1 MRKPW
6 PARVAFYAAVL
17 AMGLYM
23 TAPFM
28 WLIISSF
35 QTERE
40 IVSVPPHWIPT
51 QPTLENYVALFDPPK
66 TDADRAKLPEQG
78 GFVPASARDL
88 MPSMRNS
95 LVTALVVAAMN
106 VALGCLAAYA
116 FARLRFRG
124 KRFLSL
130 AILGLRIVPDVA
142 LVIPFFLLIRNAGL
156 IDSPLSLILT
166 YMGMTLP
173 FSVFILTGFL
183 ATIPKELDEAAM
195 VDGAGSW
202 QVLMRIILPIASPGL
217 IAAAVFSFM
226 ASWNEFLFALIF
238 TKTAKSMT
246 LPVIVATFTSD
257 FNISFSLM
265 NAAGVLAVI
274 PPVLLALFFRRYLVD
289 GLTRGAVKG

>member
-1 MRKPW
+1 MRKRLT
-6 PARVAFYAAVL
+6 RVAFYAAVL
-17 AMGLYM
+17 AMGLYV
-23 TAPFM
+23 TSPFL

-40 IVSVPPHWIPT
+40 IVSVPPHWIP
-51 QPTLENYVALFDPPK
+51 QKPTLENYQALFDPPK
-66 TDADRAKLPEQG
+66 SDSDRAKLPEQG

-88 MPSMRNS
+88 LPSMRNS
-95 LVTALVVAAMN
+95 LLTALVVASIN
-106 VALGCLAAYA
+106 VLFGTLAAYA
-116 FARLRFRG
+116 FARFRFRG
-124 KRFLSL
+124 RQMLTY
-130 AILGLRIVPDVA
+130 AILSLRIVPDVA
-142 LVIPFFLLIRNAGL
+142 LVIPFFMLIRTAGL
-156 IDSPLSLILT
+156 LDSPLALVLT
-166 YMGMTLP
+166 YLGATLP

-183 ATIPKELDEAAM
+183 QTIPKELDEAAM
-195 VDGAGSW
+195 VDGAGPW
-202 QVLMRIILPIASPGL
+202 QTLWRIILPIASPGL

-238 TKTAKSMT
+238 TETARSIT

-274 PPVLLALFFRRYLVD
+274 PPVVLALFFRRYLVD

>member
-1 MRKPW
+1 MRKPLW
-6 PARVAFYAAVL
+6 ARAAFAIAVV

-23 TAPFM
+23 TAPFL
-28 WLIISSF
+28 WLMISSV
-35 QTERE
+35 QSERE
-40 IVSVPPHWIPT
+40 IVSVPPHWVP
-51 QPTLENYVALFDPPK
+51 QEPTLENYSALFNPPK
-66 TDADRAKLPEQG
+66 SDSDRAKLPEQG

-95 LVTALVVAAMN
+95 LTTALTVAGIN
-106 VALGCLAAYA
+106 VLLGALAAYA
-116 FARLRFRG
+116 FSRFRFRG
-124 KRFLSL
+124 RTQLTY

-142 LVIPFFLLIRNAGL
+142 LVIPFFMLIRNANL
-156 IDSPLSLILT
+156 LDSPLALILT
-166 YMGMTLP
+166 YVGATLP

-183 ATIPKELDEAAM
+183 DTIPKELDQAAM
-195 VDGAGSW
+195 VDGAGPW
-202 QVLMRIILPIASPGL
+202 QVLTKIILPIASPGL

-238 TKTAKSMT
+238 TKTAKSIT

-257 FNISFSLM
+257 FNISFALM

-274 PPVLLALFFRRYLVD
+274 PPVVLALFFRRYLVD